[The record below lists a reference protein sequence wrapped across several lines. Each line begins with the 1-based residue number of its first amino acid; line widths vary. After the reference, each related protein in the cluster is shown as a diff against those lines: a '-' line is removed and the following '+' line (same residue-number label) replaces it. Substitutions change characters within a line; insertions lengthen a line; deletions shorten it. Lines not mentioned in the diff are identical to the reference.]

1 MNNKVVF
8 NLDGAKKGMDIAYKS
23 VAATLG
29 SSGKNTGY
37 DDFNSPVITNDGISI
52 LNRINLE
59 DNEEQFGVNL
69 LKQASQKT
77 DDEAND
83 GTTTAVVLSHAMIE
97 GGLKATKKR
106 WFRKGYDSM
115 KLRKEINEAVDK
127 VISEINATPVTN
139 DEELFNIANISVENP
154 EIAQIIV
161 DAVKKVGVLG
171 EVLVEESNG
180 VSIEKEEIE
189 GFSFDKGYISPYL
202 VTDPE
207 KMECVLE
214 NSLVLVTDKTLNL
227 NKDAVGLLDAVMK
240 QGYKQLFIVAENVQ
254 GELLSTLIVNRMK
267 GSFYPVIVQRPFNK
281 DMLED
286 IAALTGATV
295 LTSEKGIS
303 ELNKEH
309 FSMLGVA
316 KKIIVTKDRT
326 TIIGGLDENSRVDER
341 VTSIQNELK
350 TAEGYEKSKL
360 KERLAKLTGGIVI
373 IKVGAPVEADMKYL
387 KKKIDDSVGATR
399 AAMEEGVVVGGG
411 KTLYER
417 SLVKPSTMGEKIVRD
432 ACAMPIKTI
441 IKNSGYDEKV
451 ILPQIVGDKIFNSS
465 TGEVEVNNK
474 IIDPKKVERC
484 ALKNAASLAGI
495 FITMNSVIID
505 TPRKANMV

>member
-1 MNNKVVF
+1 MSNKVIF
-8 NLDGAKKGMDIAYKS
+8 NTEGLKRGMDIAHKA
-23 VAATLG
+23 VAPTLS
-29 SSGKNTGY
+29 SSGKNTAY
-37 DDFNSPVITNDGISI
+37 NDYNSPTITNDGISI

-59 DNEEQFGVNL
+59 DNEEQMGVDFI
-69 LKQASQKT
+69 KQASQKT

-83 GTTTAVVLSHAMIE
+83 GTTTAVILSHAMVE
-97 GGLKATKKR
+97 GGLEAVKSGINPMR
-106 WFRKGYDSM
+106 
-115 KLRKEINEAVDK
+115 LRKEINEAVDK
-127 VISEINATPVTN
+127 VISEITATPITN

-161 DAVKKVGVLG
+161 DSVTKVGVFG

-207 KMECVLE
+207 KMECMLE
-214 NSLVLVTDKTLNL
+214 NTLVLVTDKTLNL

-240 QGYKQLFIVAENVQ
+240 QGHKQLFVVAENVQ

-295 LTSEKGIS
+295 LTSEKGIG
-303 ELNKEH
+303 ELKAEH

-316 KKIIVTKDRT
+316 KKVIVTKDRT
-326 TIIGGLDENSRVDER
+326 TIIGGLDEKSRVDER
-341 VTSIQNELK
+341 VSAIQNELK
-350 TAEGYEKSKL
+350 TAEHYEKAKL

-411 KTLYER
+411 KTLYEL
-417 SLVKPSTMGEKIVRD
+417 SLVEPSTAGEKVVRD

-441 IKNSGYDEKV
+441 IKNSGYDESV
-451 ILPQIVGDKIFNSS
+451 ILPQITGDKIFNSS

-495 FITMNSVIID
+495 FITMNAVIID
-505 TPRKANMV
+505 TPKKVDMV